1 MSLQNTNTA
10 PAVPIKEGLLLFIL
24 AAINFTHIM
33 DFVIM
38 APLNPILSKAL
49 SLSPQ
54 KFSFLQASYALS
66 AGLAGIAGAFFV
78 DKFDRR
84 TTLIFLY
91 SGFTI
96 SNLACAI
103 SPEYYSLMTSRTLA
117 GAFGGVLGSVLLSV
131 VGDVIPQERRGKA
144 TGIVMSA
151 FSAASVIGLP
161 IGIILGKNIDWHAP
175 FYFITILSLI
185 VLIFTWLK
193 MPSITSHINNLNFDA
208 TLQKIK
214 GLFLNPN
221 VRWSFLFMSLLM
233 ISGLTV
239 VPFLSDYIVNNIKL
253 SEDNLHHVYFYGG
266 LATAISGPLTGR
278 LADKFGKPRVF
289 LIAGLIS
296 VIPIYIMT
304 HLPESS
310 YGFTLVM
317 SSIFFIFFG
326 ARFVPAM
333 SMMTSSV
340 ELRQRGSFMSIN
352 SSIQQFSSSIAILTA
367 GAIIVK
373 NNNGSLENF
382 GICGIISIV
391 ALVAC
396 ILVSFKL
403 KQVS

>member
-1 MSLQNTNTA
+1 MSIQNTNST

-38 APLNPILSKAL
+38 APLNPFLTEAL

-54 KFSFLQASYALS
+54 RFSLLQASYALS
-66 AGLAGIAGAFFV
+66 AGVAGIAGAFFV

-96 SNLACAI
+96 SNFACAI
-103 SPEYYSLMTSRTLA
+103 SPEYYSLMTSRILA
-117 GAFGGVLGSVLLSV
+117 GAFGGVLGSVILSV

-144 TGIVMSA
+144 TGIVMAA

-161 IGIILGKNIDWHAP
+161 IGILLADVFDWHAP
-175 FYFITILSLI
+175 FYFITLLSLI
-185 VLIFTWLK
+185 VLLFTWFK
-193 MPSITSHINNLNFDA
+193 MPSITSHVTNLDFSG

-239 VPFLSDYIVNNIKL
+239 VPFLSDYLVKNAGL
-253 SEDNLHHVYFYGG
+253 SKGDLYLVYFFGG
-266 LATAISGPLTGR
+266 IATAISGPLTGR

-289 LIAGLIS
+289 LIAGIIS
-296 VIPIYIMT
+296 VIPVYIMT
-304 HLPESS
+304 HLPASS
-310 YGFTLVM
+310 YTWILTM

-352 SSIQQFSSSIAILTA
+352 SSIQQFSSSLAILAA

-396 ILVSFKL
+396 ILVSFKV